1 MIHAPHHMS
10 SRKCKLKTDTSTY
23 VSIRMAKIWNDD
35 HIKCW
40 QGCGNN
46 RNSHSL
52 MVGRQNDVAILED
65 SLVVPYKIKYTLSI
79 GPSNHD
85 SCYLLEE
92 TENVCP
98 HTRACTWIFVAALFI
113 IAKI

>member
-1 MIHAPHHMS
+1 MS

-65 SLVVPYKIKYTLSI
+65 SLGVPYKIKYTLSI